1 MAYLHCYTVQRLKMG
16 RMGMETKKCEIP
28 KKSGDLVWFHPCCRL
43 TGPRADSSGNLKAH
57 LESMVPAIL
66 AYLNFVLEYQWVS
79 LQEMIND
86 LFGRFLHISI
96 YVVYARLLGS
106 WHTCT
111 SSHWPWTP
119 KKNRAPPLLTFRELA
134 KPWRWLWISQGINMF

>member
-1 MAYLHCYTVQRLKMG
+1 MAKHGLPTLLHCSKVENGQNGHGDPKM
-16 RMGMETKKCEIP
+16 RNSKEIWGF
-28 KKSGDLVWFHPCCRL
+28 SMI
-43 TGPRADSSGNLKAH
+43 SSLLSPYWPPGWLFWK
-57 LESMVPAIL
+57 LEGSLRVNGYWHTWIL
-66 AYLNFVLEYQWVS
+66 LEYQWVS